1 MRSNEGY
8 LFVPLAPPWRA
19 PFLVAGALM
28 IATQLL
34 PVLIG
39 GLLLIFGGSWLWAQQ
54 RTRR

>member
-19 PFLVAGALM
+19 LFLIAGALM
-28 IATQLL
+28 ITTQFL

-39 GLLLIFGGSWLWAQQ
+39 GLLLIFGGGWLWAAQ
-54 RTRR
+54 RRLG